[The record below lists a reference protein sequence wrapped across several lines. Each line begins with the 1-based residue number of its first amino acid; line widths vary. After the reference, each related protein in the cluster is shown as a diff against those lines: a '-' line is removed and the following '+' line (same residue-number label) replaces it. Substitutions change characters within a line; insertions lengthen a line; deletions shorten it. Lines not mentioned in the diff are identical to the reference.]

1 MNPFEFHNPVR
12 IVFGPGEV
20 ARVGALAAKEG
31 TRALIVSYAD
41 VSCLGGLIDRIH
53 AALAAAGL
61 AYADHFAA
69 TPNPLLSQ
77 AEAGVARGRAFGA
90 DLVIGVGGGSAMDL
104 AKIVA
109 AGLRYPH
116 PLARMIRFSHADDA
130 QIPPTEALPTLMV
143 PTLPATA
150 SEMNPTAVVTDDAT
164 LRKSY
169 VWAPDCLY
177 PRVAILDPTLTLS
190 LPPFQTACGAIDA
203 ISHVVEPF
211 VFSDAATYGNTD
223 LQDQLQ
229 LGVIRA
235 LLANLPKVLAD
246 PGDVQLRGLMQFGAT
261 VGLNGWLTCGVQGWT
276 PMHQM
281 GHVLSSHFRAT
292 HGATLA
298 CMMLAWMRFFADD
311 PRNARFRRLAREIW
325 GTDDLTAAADRFED
339 YIARQGVPTRI
350 AAFGCSE
357 KDLDAL
363 TQGVVDVSFGPDG
376 RLASIPPVTREEVR
390 AIYARAL

>member
-1 MNPFEFHNPVR
+1 M
-12 IVFGPGEV
+12 
-20 ARVGALAAKEG
+20 
-31 TRALIVSYAD
+31 
-41 VSCLGGLIDRIH
+41 
-53 AALAAAGL
+53 
-61 AYADHFAA
+61 
-69 TPNPLLSQ
+69 
-77 AEAGVARGRAFGA
+77 AFGLETGP
-90 DLVIGVGGGSAMDL
+90 DTVVNIKVIGVGGGSAMDL

-298 CMMLAWMRFFADD
+298 CMMLAWMRFFAED

-350 AAFGCSE
+350 TAFGCSE